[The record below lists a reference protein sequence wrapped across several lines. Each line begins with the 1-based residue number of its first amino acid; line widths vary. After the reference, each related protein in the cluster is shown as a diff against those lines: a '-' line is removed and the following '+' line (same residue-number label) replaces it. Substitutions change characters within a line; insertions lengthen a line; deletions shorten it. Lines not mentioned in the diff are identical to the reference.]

1 MILTKVRKKRRR
13 GVLFVFWVL
22 IIVSIVM
29 LFFPQTFNQTIAFG
43 FLVGTTIAFF
53 IKVLDWYE
61 EGK

>member
-29 LFFPQTFNQTIAFG
+29 LFFPQIFNQTIAFG